1 MTAVASPHPDTRR
14 RDARHK
20 PLRTALTVRS
30 AVPAAMMAAFLL
42 TPVSHVGAIEPAI
55 ALDPP
60 RIAQAPET
68 LCFCWSD
75 GRKIAEGA
83 AACIRTTQ
91 GRRLAQ
97 CGRVINVMSW
107 QVTETPCPES

>member
-1 MTAVASPHPDTRR
+1 MTAIAPGLRETRR
-14 RDARHK
+14 RWFR
-20 PLRTALTVRS
+20 PALTLARGL
-30 AVPAAMMAAFLL
+30 PAALLGMILFSSTADVHAA
-42 TPVSHVGAIEPAI
+42 EPAI

-60 RIAQAPET
+60 RLAQAPEP
-68 LCFCWSD
+68 LCFCWND

-97 CGRVINVMSW
+97 CGRVINMMSW

>member
-1 MTAVASPHPDTRR
+1 MTAFAPGLRETRP
-14 RDARHK
+14 K
-20 PLRTALTVRS
+20 PAQALRCVVSAALL
-30 AVPAAMMAAFLL
+30 AAFLSS
-42 TPVSHVGAIEPAI
+42 PVAGARAAESAI
-55 ALDPP
+55 ALEPP
-60 RIAQAPET
+60 RLAQAPEP
-68 LCFCWSD
+68 LCFCWNE

-97 CGRVINVMSW
+97 CGRVINMMSW